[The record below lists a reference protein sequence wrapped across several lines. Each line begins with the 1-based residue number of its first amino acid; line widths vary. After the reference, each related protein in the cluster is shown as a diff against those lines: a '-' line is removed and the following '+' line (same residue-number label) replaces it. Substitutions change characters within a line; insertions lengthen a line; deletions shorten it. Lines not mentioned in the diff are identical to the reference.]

1 MSWDFASGPV
11 VKTPPSNTGG
21 PGSIPDQG
29 TKIPYAVGWSQNF
42 LKFCLSKFLHLLFFN
57 VLPWLTRAILRWLR
71 TVLSKSVSSL
81 QPLNL
86 FQFENQIWFFFFFL
100 FLCMFRKF
108 RMLLCSAKPARLFL
122 HNNSDL
128 SFPPVGYEAIL
139 KEIKQFE
146 NRYRGRELPG
156 FVNYKTF
163 EIIIKKQVKVL
174 EEPAVDMLHT
184 VTGGFL
190 VLL

>member
-1 MSWDFASGPV
+1 
-11 VKTPPSNTGG
+11 
-21 PGSIPDQG
+21 
-29 TKIPYAVGWSQNF
+29 
-42 LKFCLSKFLHLLFFN
+42 
-57 VLPWLTRAILRWLR
+57 
-71 TVLSKSVSSL
+71 
-81 QPLNL
+81 
-86 FQFENQIWFFFFFL
+86 
-100 FLCMFRKF
+100 
-108 RMLLCSAKPARLFL
+108 MLLCSAKPARLFL